1 MSLRAS
7 GDPIAPQACFEP
19 QEQTG
24 TTDCFTSYRR
34 TFGVSELVGEHLPI
48 HPPCHQGTGRCRS
61 RRGRPLGLP
70 RKIPSTLS
78 KSTLA
83 GIMWLTTLLHGDLA
97 QRFRAD
103 LLWELLILSGLMP
116 CFDLFISVR

>member
-1 MSLRAS
+1 MSIRAS

-34 TFGVSELVGEHLPI
+34 TFGVFELVGEHLPI

-78 KSTLA
+78 KSTLVS
-83 GIMWLTTLLHGDLA
+83 IMWFTALLHGDLA
-97 QRFRAD
+97 QRLPAG
-103 LLWELLILSGLMP
+103 LIQELPILSVLTSYFDFLM
-116 CFDLFISVR
+116 SVR